1 MGNNK
6 REVTAM
12 RDENE
17 LSPEVANFWFWRH
30 YYKKMEEALETIKRE
45 EYDGA
50 HKQLIEGKALT
61 WKARTVLQKRGIP
74 LSSSV
79 LEEWNDMLLETE
91 KLLVMLAGE
100 EYELLAAYLEQV
112 VELAWLTKEGLAKQ
126 LYGLG

>member
-6 REVTAM
+6 REVKAM

-61 WKARTVLQKRGIP
+61 WKARTVLQKRGIA